1 MYILS
6 KNVSLHYLRAFTTLA
21 QIENITLFIMG
32 FTIPEIKTP
41 VPSNVGN
48 EIQSFVGMFN
58 FNSWGVSLLK
68 YSSQKS
74 QDISDLRS

>member
-1 MYILS
+1 MYIWS
-6 KNVSLHYLRAFTTLA
+6 KNALHYLRAFTTLA
-21 QIENITLFIMG
+21 QNENITLFIMG

-41 VPSNVGN
+41 VPPNVEN

-68 YSSQKS
+68 CSPQKS